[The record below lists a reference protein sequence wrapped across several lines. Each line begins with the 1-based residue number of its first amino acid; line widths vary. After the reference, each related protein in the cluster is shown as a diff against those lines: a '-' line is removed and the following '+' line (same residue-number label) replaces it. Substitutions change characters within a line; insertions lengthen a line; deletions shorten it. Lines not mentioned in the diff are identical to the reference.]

1 LSAIIENTLLNKLML
16 TVCKTV
22 WGTLFYVRFLT
33 PWPEILINFQQGKS
47 QGVRNLAQQ
56 LDLDGLPVSLA
67 SSETPPP
74 PTPQAFLEA

>member
-1 LSAIIENTLLNKLML
+1 MHDFHARGFRVRGSATA
-16 TVCKTV
+16 
-22 WGTLFYVRFLT
+22 YVRFLT